1 MRNDQTIRPAS
12 SLKQKF
18 WLMPNS
24 WYQKSAHH
32 QFIDYKLY
40 FKHFEF
46 FHSFVHFWKKICLGQ
61 DSFLLSKDVG
71 VLLQYVKWNLS
82 YLLVSQRKIRN
93 RTVTGKQVTYIGY
106 CYTKHNMFASL
117 RSPVDFKSTFCFVV
131 QQKLVLTCFW
141 QFRAKKPK

>member
-1 MRNDQTIRPAS
+1 MARRMAS
-12 SLKQKF
+12 GLKRKL

-46 FHSFVHFWKKICLGQ
+46 FHLFVHFWKKICLGQ
-61 DSFLLSKDVG
+61 DSFLLSKYSG
-71 VLLQYVKWNLS
+71 VLLQYVKWNCS
-82 YLLVSQRKIRN
+82 WLLVSQRKIGN
-93 RTVTGKQVTYIGY
+93 RTGTGKQVAYIGY
-106 CYTKHNMFASL
+106 CYIKHNVFASL

-131 QQKLVLTCFW
+131 QQKLVLTCFLAL
-141 QFRAKKPK
+141 QSEESKI